1 MQLANQEAELVSLLK
16 KLPLEREEITVVR
29 KRAELLCEGRLDRG
43 QAVLPI
49 KLSTFLFQVLVK
61 IYGESEEDK
70 ELGFKA
76 ALSAL
81 SKWYMYEK
89 GAHLL
94 LREVIPS
101 KML

>member
-1 MQLANQEAELVSLLK
+1 MCSTGATSQPGSGIGEPVEEAAAG
-16 KLPLEREEITVVR
+16 ERRDHCGKETSGIIVW
-29 KRAELLCEGRLDRG
+29 G

-49 KLSTFLFQVLVK
+49 KLAIFLFQVLVK